1 MTGRR
6 EKKSSLKKHTRK
18 TNVII
23 FSAVIMISITVTV
36 KEEEEEK
43 THPHLMSLMA
53 LEHIFGTRCAMEIE
67 IY

>member
-1 MTGRR
+1 
-6 EKKSSLKKHTRK
+6 
-18 TNVII
+18 
-23 FSAVIMISITVTV
+23 MISITVTV